1 MKDLVATSKRDIMP
15 TGRKSSILDNK
26 RLTSR
31 LRSQFGS
38 KNSNMAAGSNVFFNT
53 QRNLR

>member
-38 KNSNMAAGSNVFFNT
+38 KNSNMAAGSNVFFT